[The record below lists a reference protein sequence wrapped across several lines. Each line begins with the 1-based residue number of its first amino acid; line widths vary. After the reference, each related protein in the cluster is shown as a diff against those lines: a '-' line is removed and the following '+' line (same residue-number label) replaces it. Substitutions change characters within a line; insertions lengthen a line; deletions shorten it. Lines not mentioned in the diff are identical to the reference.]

1 MGRMSKAGILFFYPN
16 SFFGPV
22 MTVFSQIVPHLDRSR
37 FEPYVVVNAQATGT
51 LPIGE
56 DQATIRRC
64 AFGHGVTQ
72 GSVKDRTRS
81 AVRLVRSMASLVRW
95 LRTENVSLVQCS
107 ATPYAGTLALAV
119 GLVRG
124 VPVVAHVHELVG
136 RYAGGRRHTR
146 IRRLLVA
153 LVLRRAARVVAVSQF
168 IASDLVA
175 RGVPP
180 EKVVVVLNGVDLE
193 RFTPAVDG
201 RRMREEYGIGKRDVL
216 ALQLGRLLDSKRQD
230 DFAKALAIA
239 APEAPALRGLIVGW
253 EDTRYPDM
261 SRRVGEIAC
270 RENLGDRLIVGAA
283 RPEAPELMAAAD
295 VVVVPSLDEA
305 FSLVV
310 PEAMASG
317 KMAIGV
323 YSGAIPEL
331 VDDGETG
338 FLVPPQSPEELAR
351 CLVKVARDRAL
362 RERMDAA
369 GRRRAE
375 ERFSPTRV
383 GEEFAAIYAA
393 LT

>member
-193 RFTPAVDG
+193 R
-201 RRMREEYGIGKRDVL
+201 
-216 ALQLGRLLDSKRQD
+216 
-230 DFAKALAIA
+230 
-239 APEAPALRGLIVGW
+239 
-253 EDTRYPDM
+253 
-261 SRRVGEIAC
+261 
-270 RENLGDRLIVGAA
+270 
-283 RPEAPELMAAAD
+283 
-295 VVVVPSLDEA
+295 
-305 FSLVV
+305 
-310 PEAMASG
+310 ASH
-317 KMAIGV
+317 
-323 YSGAIPEL
+323 PL
-331 VDDGETG
+331 
-338 FLVPPQSPEELAR
+338 
-351 CLVKVARDRAL
+351 
-362 RERMDAA
+362 
-369 GRRRAE
+369 
-375 ERFSPTRV
+375 
-383 GEEFAAIYAA
+383 
-393 LT
+393 